1 MKKANHQNQ
10 KGFSLVEL
18 LAVVGIIGILASIS
32 VPRLLNSRR
41 AANEGSAISSM
52 RTIHSVE
59 ASYQST
65 YGQGD
70 FADLPTLVTEKLVDD
85 TFSTNTKSGYNFEI
99 HPSDLGVRPA
109 SYFASAIPSVTT
121 GISQTGSRRFGLC
134 EDGVLRGDGSLTL
147 FADWNEVA
155 ATPALNN

>member
-1 MKKANHQNQ
+1 MKQLNYKDQ

-32 VPRLLNSRR
+32 VPRLLISRR

-65 YGQGD
+65 YGQGE
-70 FADLPTLVTEKLVDD
+70 FADLPTLVSAKLVDT
-85 TFSTNTKSGYNFEI
+85 TFSTNTKSGYEFEI
-99 HPSDLGVRPA
+99 HPSAVGTRPA
-109 SYFASAIPSVTT
+109 SFFAFAIPSVTT
-121 GISQTGSRRFGLC
+121 GIAQTGSRRFGVC
-134 EDGVLRGDGSLTL
+134 EDGVLRGDASLTA
-147 FADWNEVA
+147 FSDWTEVVT
-155 ATPALNN
+155 TPALNN

>member
-1 MKKANHQNQ
+1 MKKFNNKNQ

-32 VPRLLNSRR
+32 IPRLLTSRR

-52 RTIHSVE
+52 RNIHSVE

-70 FADLPTLVTEKLVDD
+70 FADLPTLVNTKLVDE
-85 TFSTNTKSGYNFEI
+85 TFSSNTRSGYDFVI
-99 HPSDLGVRPA
+99 HPSDTGLRPA
-109 SYFASAIPSVTT
+109 FYFASAVPTVTT
-121 GISQTGSRRFGLC
+121 GLAQTGSRRFGLC
-134 EDGVLRGDGSLTL
+134 EDGVLRGDGSLTT
-147 FADWNEVA
+147 FTDRSEVE

>member
-1 MKKANHQNQ
+1 MKHLNLKDQ

-32 VPRLLNSRR
+32 IPKLLISRR

-65 YGQGD
+65 YGQGE
-70 FADLPTLVTEKLVDD
+70 FADLPTLVSAKLVDT
-85 TFSTNTKSGYNFEI
+85 TFSTNTKSGYDFVI
-99 HPSDLGVRPA
+99 HPSVGLKPA
-109 SYFASAIPSVTT
+109 SYFAFAVPSVTS
-121 GISQTGSRRFGLC
+121 GIAQTGSRRFGVC
-134 EDGVLRGDGSLTL
+134 EDGVLRGDGSLTA
-147 FADWNEVA
+147 FSDWTEVA

>member
-1 MKKANHQNQ
+1 MKFHNDQ

-18 LAVVGIIGILASIS
+18 LAVVGIIGILLSIS
-32 VPRLLNSRR
+32 IPRLLSSRR

-52 RTIHSVE
+52 RAIHSVE

-65 YGQGD
+65 YGQGE
-70 FADLPTLVTEKLVDD
+70 FADLPTLVSTKLVDD
-85 TFSTNTKSGYNFEI
+85 TFANAKSGYEFLI
-99 HPSDLGVRPA
+99 HPSDTGIRPA

-121 GISQTGSRRFGLC
+121 GIAQTGSRRFGVC
-134 EDGVLRGDGSLTL
+134 EDGVLRGDGTMTV

-155 ATPALNN
+155 ATAPLNN

>member
-1 MKKANHQNQ
+1 MMQSNLKHQN
-10 KGFSLVEL
+10 GFSLVEL

-32 VPRLLNSRR
+32 IPKLLISRR

-65 YGQGD
+65 YGQGE
-70 FADLPTLVTEKLVDD
+70 FADLPTLVSAKLVDV
-85 TFSTNTKSGYNFEI
+85 TFSTNTKSGYDFAI
-99 HPSDLGVRPA
+99 HPSVGAKPA
-109 SYFASAIPSVTT
+109 SYFAFAVPSVTT
-121 GISQTGSRRFGLC
+121 GISQTGSRRFGVC
-134 EDGVLRGDGSLTL
+134 EDGVLRGDGSMNA
-147 FADWNEVA
+147 FSDWTEVA